1 MKLPGAEFFEEIGPE
16 DLGLLCY
23 QRREQRQSCL
33 VDKGDKQSRRSLRRG
48 ATQIG
53 GDGFGPG
60 GRLLEGSFA
69 SVAAEIKT
77 ARVVDNSTSRVK
89 NQVPDT
95 MAFLGPRGPP

>member
-1 MKLPGAEFFEEIGPE
+1 MIAVELLDEVAPE
-16 DLGLLCY
+16 DLGLLCD
-23 QRREQRQSCL
+23 QCREQGQSCL
-33 VDKGDKQSRRSLRRG
+33 VNKGDKQSCRSLRRG